1 MASPAVTRAAS
12 DPVARRVAT
21 EIVVSILVGGVAP
34 YVAYVL
40 LRPHFEE
47 VPSLILGS
55 SFPAVLEVVSY
66 VRHHRLDPVST
77 LNLAALAVSA
87 VIATSGGSARF
98 ILVRESLVTGAIGA
112 GFLVSLLFRKP
123 AQFYLGRQFVTGNLP
138 YRVLRYNAA
147 WDAVPEMRAALRTIT
162 AVWGIAFLLEVA
174 VRVVLVFHVSTRQ
187 ALTIGPIIF
196 YTMMLTVI
204 AWTVFYVR
212 RTRPRIEA
220 MMDLAARRK
229 S

>member
-1 MASPAVTRAAS
+1 MGSPAVTRVAS
-12 DPVARRVAT
+12 DPVPRRVAT

-66 VRHHRLDPVST
+66 ARHRRFDPVST

-87 VIATSGGSARF
+87 VIATLGRSARF

-138 YRVLRYNAA
+138 DRVLRYNAA
-147 WDAVPEMRAALRTIT
+147 WDAVPDMRVALRTTT

-187 ALTIGPIIF
+187 ALAIGPIVF

-204 AWTVFYVR
+204 TWTVFYVR

-220 MMDLAARRK
+220 MLDLEAKGK

>member
-1 MASPAVTRAAS
+1 MSV
-12 DPVARRVAT
+12 
-21 EIVVSILVGGVAP
+21 
-34 YVAYVL
+34 
-40 LRPHFEE
+40 
-47 VPSLILGS
+47 
-55 SFPAVLEVVSY
+55 
-66 VRHHRLDPVST
+66 
-77 LNLAALAVSA
+77 
-87 VIATSGGSARF
+87 VIATLGGSARL

-138 YRVLRYNAA
+138 DRVLRYNAA
-147 WDAVPEMRAALRTIT
+147 WDAVPYMRVALRTTT

-187 ALTIGPIIF
+187 ALAIGPIVF
-196 YTMMLTVI
+196 YGMMLTVI

-212 RTRPRIEA
+212 RTRPRIDA
-220 MMDLAARRK
+220 ALDLAATRK

>member
-1 MASPAVTRAAS
+1 MSSPAVTPVAS
-12 DPVARRVAT
+12 DPVPRRVAT

-47 VPSLILGS
+47 LPSLILGS

-66 VRHHRLDPVST
+66 VRHRRFDPVST

-87 VIATSGGSARF
+87 VIATLGGSARF

-138 YRVLRYNAA
+138 DRVLRYNAA
-147 WDAVPEMRAALRTIT
+147 WDAVPYMRVALRTTT

-174 VRVVLVFHVSTRQ
+174 VRVVLVFHVSTQQ
-187 ALTIGPIIF
+187 ALAVGPIVF
-196 YTMMLTVI
+196 YTMILMVI
-204 AWTVFYVR
+204 AWTVSYVR

-220 MMDLAARRK
+220 MLEAAKRK